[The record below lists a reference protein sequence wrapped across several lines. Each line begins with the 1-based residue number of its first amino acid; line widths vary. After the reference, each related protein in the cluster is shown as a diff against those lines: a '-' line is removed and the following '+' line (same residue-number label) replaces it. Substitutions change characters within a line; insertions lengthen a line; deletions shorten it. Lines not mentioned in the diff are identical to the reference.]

1 MDARLKSKLDARLIQ
16 SSDADAF
23 VRYFK
28 SKNIAPPMKSVAIEG
43 QVVSGT
49 VQAEEIA
56 VVGKQILKA
65 ALA

>member
-1 MDARLKSKLDARLIQ
+1 MKT
-16 SSDADAF
+16 
-23 VRYFK
+23 
-28 SKNIAPPMKSVAIEG
+28 IAVEG

-65 ALA
+65 SLA